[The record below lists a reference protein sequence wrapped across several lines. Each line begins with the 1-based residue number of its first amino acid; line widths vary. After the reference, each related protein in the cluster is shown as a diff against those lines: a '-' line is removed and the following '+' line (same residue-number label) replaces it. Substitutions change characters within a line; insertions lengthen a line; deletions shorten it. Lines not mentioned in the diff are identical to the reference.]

1 MNAGGAGNQTQ
12 SAAEARAAMQSRQ
25 QAQRSAR
32 RAALEPPSG
41 EPMQGRGL
49 IVASW
54 VGTVTFASTS
64 IVAAV
69 GFRNAPTMFSQELAT
84 AVALGLFGLGCV
96 GFVVAIVFGAQRS
109 RTATMG
115 IAGWFLLVG
124 SAPRRVRWMLL
135 GSTFTQLVVGIA
147 TASARPFTT
156 LAFGTLVWVYG
167 LAICGIWGAR
177 HGRFDPRP
185 VTRDPRDGA
194 MR

>member
-1 MNAGGAGNQTQ
+1 
-12 SAAEARAAMQSRQ
+12 MQSRQ

-32 RAALEPPSG
+32 RAGLEASSA

-49 IVASW
+49 VIASW
-54 VGTVTFASTS
+54 VGTVTFATTS

-69 GFRNAPTMFSQELAT
+69 GLRNAPTTSSQEVAT

-96 GFVVAIVFGAQRS
+96 GFMVAIVLGAQRS
-109 RTATMG
+109 RTASMG

-124 SAPRRVRWMLL
+124 SSPRRVRWLLL
-135 GSTFTQLVVGIA
+135 GSTTAQLVVGIA

-167 LAICGIWGAR
+167 LAICGIWGAL
-177 HGRFDPRP
+177 HGCFDPRP
-185 VTRDPRDGA
+185 EATR
-194 MR
+194 